1 VPIGSFQA
9 VKHRCADALVE
20 VESARSVAQHA
31 AWVAVHDPDDLAL
44 TAAFAAA
51 YCAEACTRVATANIQ
66 VHGGIGFTWEHSAH
80 LYLKRAKG
88 SELLFGS
95 PRSNRRRLADQLGL

>member
-1 VPIGSFQA
+1 
-9 VKHRCADALVE
+9 LVD
-20 VESARSVAQHA
+20 VESARSVAYHA
-31 AWVAVHDPDDLAL
+31 AWVAVHDQPDLDL

-51 YCAEACTRVATANIQ
+51 YCTEVSSRVTSTNIQ

-88 SELLFGS
+88 SELISDRPGS
-95 PRSNRRRLADQLGL
+95 TGALSRISSASRRGGLRPGPERRSA